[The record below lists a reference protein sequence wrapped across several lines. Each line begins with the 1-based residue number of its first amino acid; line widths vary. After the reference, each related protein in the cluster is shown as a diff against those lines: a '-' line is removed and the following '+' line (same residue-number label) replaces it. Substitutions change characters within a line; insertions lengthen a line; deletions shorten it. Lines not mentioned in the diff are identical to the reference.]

1 MKFKHWLEQEL
12 QQNPNQFS
20 QNKQNPLQ
28 EDGEIERIFTQAK
41 QRLTGGL
48 KTDPTLALSRLNNGP
63 NGAADV
69 LKPIFSRLA
78 ELGEP
83 WNNQAEETRN
93 WLNQLSNGNIKNSSS
108 ATVGKLLSK
117 LFGKK
122 IYEKVMKQPAPID
135 DNFSQPTDFQN
146 PNKQQQSM
154 EKIGNAGQN
163 FNNGEF

>member
-12 QQNPNQFS
+12 QQNPTQFS

-48 KTDPTLALSRLNNGP
+48 KTDPTLALNRLNNGP
-63 NGAADV
+63 HGAADV
-69 LKPIFSRLA
+69 LKPIFSRLI

-93 WLNQLSNGNIKNSSS
+93 WLNQLNNGNIKNSSS

-135 DNFSQPTDFQN
+135 DNFSQSNDFQP

-154 EKIGNAGQN
+154 EVDPAQKMPR
-163 FNNGEF
+163 FNGEF